1 MKETVLSTE
10 NLGFTY
16 PDGTEAIK
24 NINISIEKG
33 DKVAVIGSNG
43 AGKSTLFSHFNGLS
57 EPTEGIIKIN
67 EQPIVYKKKEVMKV
81 RQKVGVVFQKPDDQL
96 FAPSVIEDVAFG
108 PMNLG
113 LSLEEVDKR
122 VKESLEMVGMTGFE
136 NKPPHHLSGGQQKR
150 VSIAGVIA
158 MRPEIMILDEPTAGL
173 DPQGVEQVLKILND
187 LNKNGMSIVISSHD
201 VEMITE
207 FADKIFVLHHGK
219 IINQGSTEE
228 VFANHKLLIEAHL
241 RPPKSSEI
249 LHRLKKKGLNVDMKL
264 TTKDACDEILKAKIK
279 NQNNI

>member
-24 NINISIEKG
+24 NINISIKKG
-33 DKVAVIGSNG
+33 EKVAVIGSNG

-57 EPTEGIIKIN
+57 EPTEGLIKIN
-67 EQPIVYKKKEVMKV
+67 GNPIIYKKKELMKV

-122 VKESLEMVGMTGFE
+122 VKESLELVGMIGFE

-187 LNKNGMSIVISSHD
+187 LNKEGMSIVISSHD

-219 IINQGSTEE
+219 IINQGNTEE
-228 VFANHKLLIEAHL
+228 VFSNHKLLIEAHL
-241 RPPKSSEI
+241 KPPKSSEI
-249 LHRLKKKGLNVDMKL
+249 LHRLQKKGLNVHMKL
-264 TTKDACDEILKAKIK
+264 TAKDASDEIFKAKLK
-279 NQNNI
+279 NQNQP